1 MLGGAHHNGGG
12 QDGGTRGSVYFSGVG
27 KLRIFGK
34 IQKFC
39 SEDYEAA
46 AEVDFC
52 LGQFCFPC

>member
-1 MLGGAHHNGGG
+1 MGGG
-12 QDGGTRGSVYFSGVG
+12 QDRGTRGSVYFSGVG

-46 AEVDFC
+46 AEVDLSHRKLRFLVC
-52 LGQFCFPC
+52 VFR